1 MDTSSQRLAESP
13 RKRLVDT
20 IGVGVALWAI
30 GYAIGMAL
38 YAFIPTSMI
47 GWIVLPIMVPVT
59 AYVSIRRLKTVA
71 KSISYILIVAATWT
85 SIAVA
90 FDYVFLVDAFNV
102 QNYYDFDVLIYYALT
117 FLIPVI
123 VGIVANP
130 RFRKI
135 A

>member
-1 MDTSSQRLAESP
+1 MDSSSQRLAESS
-13 RKRLVDT
+13 RKKLVDN

-38 YAFIPTSMI
+38 FAFIPTAMI

-59 AYVSIRRLKTVA
+59 VYVSIWRLKTVA

-90 FDYVFLVDAFNV
+90 FDYVFLVGAFDV

-130 RFRKI
+130 RFP
-135 A
+135 